1 MAHDVMTFTNRLA
14 DQNRTILAT
23 IHQVRCPGWPRT
35 T

>member
-23 IHQVRCPGWPRT
+23 IHQVTDRLT
-35 T
+35 D